1 MARIPKCRRVEFYPA
16 VKSFKPA
23 GVPRHC
29 LERVTL
35 RVEEIEALRLKDQL
49 GLEQEEC
56 AQKMRVSRPTFQR
69 ILVEAHAKVA
79 DALINGKEIFIDGGD
94 YCLGPANCRRAA
106 RGRSASS
113 CLFGEEEG
121 SLLAEEKGGKQEMRE
136 KIAICAAGDTPASPV
151 DGRFGRCAFFMVW
164 DPEKEE
170 FITLRNAGPEA
181 EHGAGT
187 GAAQTLLQHGVG
199 TVVASRIGPKA
210 WAVLNRAEIKI
221 VQSPEG
227 NDVDTALKRL
237 QSGDLDPLDAP
248 NNK

>member
-23 GVPRHC
+23 GIPRHC

-56 AQKMRVSRPTFQR
+56 AQKMQVSRPTFQR
-69 ILVEAHAKVA
+69 ILVEAHTKVA
-79 DALINGKEIFIDGGD
+79 DALVNGKEIFIDGGD
-94 YCLGPANCRRAA
+94 YCLGPANCRRQGK
-106 RGRSASS
+106 GRSGSC
-113 CLFGEEEG
+113 CLFGEEQG
-121 SLLAEEKGGKQEMRE
+121 APLSEENQGEQPMRE
-136 KIAICAAGDTPASPV
+136 KVAICAAGDTPTSPV

-164 DPEKEE
+164 DPAQEQ
-170 FITLRNAGPEA
+170 FTTLRNAGPEA
-181 EHGAGT
+181 ELGAGT

-199 TVVASRIGPKA
+199 TVVASRIGPQA
-210 WAVLNRAEIKI
+210 FAALTRAQIKI
-221 VQSPEG
+221 LQSPEG
-227 NDVDTALKRL
+227 NDVDTAVKKL
-237 QSGDLDPLDAP
+237 QSGDLNPLDAP